1 MILIRHFADKEKYI
15 SFHSKFL
22 RLKADIVKGIV
33 SVGLSP
39 FMMNIC
45 ACLVVIIINNQLKI
59 YGGDYAIGAYGIVN
73 KMLMLFAMLVLG
85 LNQGMQPIAGY
96 NFGAKKY
103 DRVREVFKKAV
114 LYATVVMI
122 FAFAIC
128 ELFPHAICSIFTD
141 DDNMI
146 DISANAMRIIIVAFP
161 IVGFQ
166 MVTSNFFQSI
176 GKALT
181 AAILS
186 TTRQLLFLLPALLV
200 LPGFFSLNGVW
211 YSMPFSDV
219 MSTILAVFLLR
230 RQWKKLK
237 AIN

>member
-1 MILIRHFADKEKYI
+1 
-15 SFHSKFL
+15 
-22 RLKADIVKGIV
+22 
-33 SVGLSP
+33 
-39 FMMNIC
+39 
-45 ACLVVIIINNQLKI
+45 
-59 YGGDYAIGAYGIVN
+59 
-73 KMLMLFAMLVLG
+73 
-85 LNQGMQPIAGY
+85 MQPIAGY